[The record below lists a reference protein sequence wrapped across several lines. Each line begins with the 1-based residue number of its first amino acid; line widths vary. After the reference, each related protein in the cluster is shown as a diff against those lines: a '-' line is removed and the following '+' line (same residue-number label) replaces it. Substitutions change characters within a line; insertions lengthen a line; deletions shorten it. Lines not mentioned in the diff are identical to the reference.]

1 MAAVGRHQL
10 DRDVGELMETLEQ
23 RLKKILG
30 EQAFMLAMIATENDG
45 LRQTVEQLRTEV
57 AQLKGQGG
65 PASSSR

>member
-1 MAAVGRHQL
+1 
-10 DRDVGELMETLEQ
+10 METLEQ